1 MAFPKLVVFF
11 VFSPL
16 FANSRNRPVPASLRI
31 PTHCAA
37 RSPRRRWGDVL
48 RQLRQRA
55 PGRNYSPRNG
65 LRRWVAAAGR
75 RANFRNRHLSYNRL
89 KNKLMR
95 RRQIR
100 RKLKSGRR
108 APWGGGVRQ
117 LGQRRRRGR
126 SVRNSM
132 FFKPLSRAF
141 PRLGRAATPRRLC
154 PARPRRAF
162 FANHDKSII
171 CQKFP
176 RRWGA
181 RAPAFVATLFYVN
194 G

>member
-16 FANSRNRPVPASLRI
+16 FANSRNRPVPANLRI
-31 PTHCAA
+31 PKHCAA

-48 RQLRQRA
+48 RQLGQRA

-108 APWGGGVRQ
+108 APWGGACANLGNAAAVAAVSATQCFSNRCRALSRVWAAPRRQ
-117 LGQRRRRGR
+117 GGFARRGR
-126 SVRNSM
+126 GGLFSQTTISQLFVRSFPGVGAPVRRRSSQL
-132 FFKPLSRAF
+132 FFM
-141 PRLGRAATPRRLC
+141 
-154 PARPRRAF
+154 
-162 FANHDKSII
+162 
-171 CQKFP
+171 
-176 RRWGA
+176 
-181 RAPAFVATLFYVN
+181 
-194 G
+194 